1 MQTEVL
7 DLLKQKLQEIDP
19 GKSVHV
25 RCNNKLVYE
34 SFLKG
39 LLSNS
44 KDWLKERNVRATQAE
59 DKKYYIEIEFLS
71 NQEAVTIAKGFMVKL
86 KEYID
91 MKLLEIVY
99 RDLNPQ

>member
-7 DLLKQKLQEIDP
+7 ELLRQFLQAKDP

-25 RCNNKLVYE
+25 RCNSKLVYE

-44 KDWLKERNVRATQAE
+44 KEWLSKRKVRATQAE

-86 KEYID
+86 KEHID
-91 MKLLEIVY
+91 MKLLEITY

>member
-7 DLLKQKLQEIDP
+7 DLLRQKLQAIDP

-25 RCNNKLVYE
+25 RFKSKLLYE

-39 LLSNS
+39 LLFRSEE
-44 KDWLKERNVRATQAE
+44 WLSERKVRATQAE

-71 NQEAVTIAKGFMVKL
+71 NQEAVTIAKGFIVRFK
-86 KEYID
+86 KYID
-91 MKLLEIVY
+91 MKLLEITY

>member
-1 MQTEVL
+1 MQTEAL

-19 GKSVHV
+19 GKSVHI
-25 RCNNKLVYE
+25 RCNTRLVYE
-34 SFLKG
+34 SFKKG

-71 NQEAVTIAKGFMVKL
+71 NQEAVTIAKVFMVKC
-86 KEYID
+86 
-91 MKLLEIVY
+91 
-99 RDLNPQ
+99 RDIS